1 MMMTAYL
8 RGPLFYTWLFLVS
21 ATLASALL
29 GLEGE
34 GGAGVALFV
43 LLIALVKCRFVIRTY
58 MEVRTAPR
66 WLRRSCDA
74 WLLGNALML
83 SSYYW
88 T

>member
-1 MMMTAYL
+1 MTMTAYF

-29 GLEGE
+29 GLEGK
-34 GGAGVALFV
+34 AGVALIV
-43 LLIALVKCRFVIRTY
+43 LLIALVKCRVVIRTY
-58 MEVRTAPR
+58 MEVHAAPR

-83 SSYYW
+83 SSPYW
-88 T
+88 S